1 MKRLDYFI
9 KPLYFL
15 GIAMSLTIISG
26 CQPQR
31 QVERT
36 PPQRDGQADMY
47 TPPIGGGEET
57 PATREDY
64 ALSEEGVEELDNRIG
79 ELNQELIILE
89 EELKLSDGPLDEKV
103 RLSWENIEEK
113 REEVNNNIDKYN
125 SAVQREDATEA
136 TEVRNEINKLLGQI
150 EEEVDVL
157 KDEFAIENQREQPI
171 PN

>member
-1 MKRLDYFI
+1 
-9 KPLYFL
+9 
-15 GIAMSLTIISG
+15 
-26 CQPQR
+26 
-31 QVERT
+31 
-36 PPQRDGQADMY
+36 MY
-47 TPPIGGGEET
+47 TPPIGGGEDT

-64 ALSEEGVEELDNRIG
+64 ALSEEGVEALDSRIG

-89 EELKLSDGPLDEKV
+89 EELKLSEGPLDEKV